1 MFEKLLM
8 PLVLANVLG
17 GTLRGKTRCQKLVF
31 LIQKQAS
38 TRKVLKEKFDYELSH
53 YGPFSNELASV
64 MDELVKKGYL
74 WQETQI
80 APAGYLR
87 YVYSLTKAGKELLD
101 VATEKNLLAPELTDI
116 IKDVAE
122 GYGDLPL
129 PQLVEEAKKRF

>member
-1 MFEKLLM
+1 MFEKLLI
-8 PLVLANVLG
+8 PLVLANTLG

-31 LIQKQAS
+31 LIQKQAG
-38 TRKVLKEKFDYELSH
+38 TKKVLKEKFDYELYH
-53 YGPFSNELASV
+53 YGPFSSELASV

-74 WQETQI
+74 RQEMQI

-87 YVYSLTKAGKELLD
+87 YAYRLTKAGKELLE
-101 VATEKNLLAPELTDI
+101 VTTEKNLLAPELTDI
-116 IKDVAE
+116 IREIAE